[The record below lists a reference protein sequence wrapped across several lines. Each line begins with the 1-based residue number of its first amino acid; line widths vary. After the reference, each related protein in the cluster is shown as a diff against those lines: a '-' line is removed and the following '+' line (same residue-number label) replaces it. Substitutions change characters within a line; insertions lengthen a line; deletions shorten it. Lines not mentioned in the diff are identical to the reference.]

1 MKIRGKVVLM
11 KKNYLEWKDHTAS
24 WEDRWDDICGHKVF
38 LQLVSSVNGDPA
50 QGLRGMLGKPARLK
64 RWKIPTSII
73 KASDSKMKVKFDWVD
88 ELGVPGAFII
98 KNHHQNEFFLK
109 TLTLEDVPGHGRVL
123 FICNSWV
130 YPEIDRIFF
139 TNQAYLPSE
148 TPATLRWY
156 REKELENLR
165 GDGLGQLEESDRV
178 YDYDA
183 YNDLGNPDEGSEYYR
198 PVLGGSTEYPYPRR
212 GRTGRTGQTDRKSL
226 QDALS
231 DLQEKKNY
239 VPRDEQFGHI
249 KMSDFSA
256 YSLKSTIH
264 HFIPSGTSDEFDTFE
279 DVIKLCEG
287 KFTVSEKIDK
297 MLGKIPFELVKK
309 LVRTNGEAYFKFPMP
324 KVIKEDKNAWMTDE
338 EFARE
343 MLAGMN
349 PVIIC
354 RLQEFPPTS
363 KLDPKVYGNQT
374 SSITRDHIG
383 NNLEDLSIDEAIKNN
398 RLFILDYHD
407 ALMTYLR
414 RINSTS
420 TKTYATRT
428 LLFLKKDGTL
438 QPLAIELS
446 RPHPEGDQFGAIS
459 KVYTPAERGAEGST
473 WLLAKAYVSINDYG
487 YHQLISHW
495 LNTHAVIE
503 PFVIAMNRQLSVLH
517 PIYKLLHPHFR
528 YTMCINAFARMTL
541 INAGGLVEEIFFP
554 AKFSMEFSSMV
565 YKNWVFPE
573 QSLPADLIKRGVA
586 IEDSN
591 SPHGLRLLIE
601 DYPYA
606 VDGLQIWSA
615 IKTWVEDYCSFYYKN
630 NEMVQNDSELRSW
643 WEELREKGH
652 ADKKYEPWWPKMET
666 CKELIETCTIIIWV
680 TSAVHAAVNFGQ
692 YPYAGYLPNRP
703 SLSRRFM
710 PEPDTPEY
718 RELER
723 NREKA
728 FLETITAKEEALRS
742 LFLVE
747 ILSRHSSDELYLG
760 QRDNP
765 EWTKDTEP
773 LKAFEKFGKK
783 LKEIEKRITE
793 MNTDPKWKNRVG
805 PVKVPYTLLYPTGE
819 VGLSGKGIPNSIS
832 I

>member
-1 MKIRGKVVLM
+1 MKIQGTVVLM
-11 KKNYLEWKDHTAS
+11 KKNYMEYKDLKAS
-24 WEDRWDDICGHKVF
+24 FMDRFDDFRGHKVF
-38 LQLVSSVNGDPA
+38 LQLVSSVTADPA
-50 QGLRGMLGKPARLK
+50 QGSRGKHGKPACLK
-64 RWKIPTSII
+64 HWKRPTSIN
-73 KASDSKMKVKFDWVD
+73 ASDSKMKVKFDWVE

-98 KNHHQNEFFLK
+98 KNHHQNEFYLK
-109 TLTLEDVPGHGRVL
+109 TLTLEDVPGHGRVH

-130 YPEIDRIFF
+130 YPASKYKIDRIFF

-148 TPATLRWY
+148 TPATPRLY
-156 REKELENLR
+156 REEELENLR
-165 GDGLGQLEESDRV
+165 GDGIGKLEGWDRV

-183 YNDLGNPDEGSEYYR
+183 YNDLGNPDKGSEYDR
-198 PVLGGSTEYPYPRR
+198 PVLGGST
-212 GRTGRTGQTDRKSL
+212 
-226 QDALS
+226 
-231 DLQEKKNY
+231 N
-239 VPRDEQFGHI
+239 
-249 KMSDFSA
+249 
-256 YSLKSTIH
+256 
-264 HFIPSGTSDEFDTFE
+264 TSDEFDTFQ
-279 DVIKLCEG
+279 DVIDLCEG
-287 KFTVSEKIDK
+287 KFTVSEKTD
-297 MLGKIPFELVKK
+297 KK
-309 LVRTNGEAYFKFPMP
+309 LEIIPSEFFEKYFKFPMP
-324 KVIKEDKNAWMTDE
+324 EVIKENKNAWMTDE

-343 MLAGMN
+343 MLAGTN

-363 KLDPKVYGNQT
+363 KLDPRVYGDQT
-374 SSITRDHIG
+374 SSITRDNIG
-383 NNLEDLSIDEAIKNN
+383 NNLEGLSIDEAIKNN

-414 RINSTS
+414 RINDLPS

-428 LLFLKKDGTL
+428 LLFLKEDGTL
-438 QPLAIELS
+438 KPLAIELS
-446 RPHPEGDQFGAIS
+446 RPHPDGDQFGAIS
-459 KVYTPAERGAEGST
+459 KVYPPAERGVEGAT
-473 WLLAKAYVSINDYG
+473 WQLAKAYVSINDYG
-487 YHQLISHW
+487 YHELISHW

-503 PFVIAMNRQLSVLH
+503 PFVIARNRQLSVLH

-528 YTMCINAFARMTL
+528 YTKCINAFARKTL
-541 INAGGLVEEIFFP
+541 INAGGIVEQIFFP

-565 YKNWVFPE
+565 YKDWVFPE
-573 QSLPADLIKRGVA
+573 QSLAADLIRRGVA

-591 SPHGLRLLIE
+591 SPHGVRLLIE

-630 NEMVQNDSELRSW
+630 NEMVQNDSELQSW
-643 WEELREKGH
+643 WEELREKGYD
-652 ADKKYEPWWPKMET
+652 DKKDEPWWPKMET

-680 TSAVHAAVNFGQ
+680 ASAVHAAVNFRK

-718 RELER
+718 HELER
-723 NREKA
+723 NPEKA
-728 FLETITAKEEALRS
+728 FLKTITAKKEALRS

-747 ILSRHSSDELYLG
+747 ILSKHSSDEFYLG

>member
-1 MKIRGKVVLM
+1 
-11 KKNYLEWKDHTAS
+11 
-24 WEDRWDDICGHKVF
+24 
-38 LQLVSSVNGDPA
+38 
-50 QGLRGMLGKPARLK
+50 
-64 RWKIPTSII
+64 
-73 KASDSKMKVKFDWVD
+73 MKVKFDWVE

-98 KNHHQNEFFLK
+98 KNHHQNEFYLK

-165 GDGLGQLEESDRV
+165 GDGLGQLEEWDRV

-212 GRTGRTGQTDRKSL
+212 GRTGRTGQTVRRTLASCTK
-226 QDALS
+226 
-231 DLQEKKNY
+231 
-239 VPRDEQFGHI
+239 R
-249 KMSDFSA
+249 
-256 YSLKSTIH
+256 
-264 HFIPSGTSDEFDTFE
+264 TSDEFDTFQG
-279 DVIKLCEG
+279 VIELFER
-287 KFTVSEKIDK
+287 KFTVSEDTDK
-297 MLGKIPFELVKK
+297 MLEIIPSEFFKK
-309 LVRTNGEAYFKFPMP
+309 FIRTNGEAYLKFPMP
-324 KVIKEDKNAWMTDE
+324 KVIEGSGQFE
-338 EFARE
+338 IEARKALWE
-343 MLAGMN
+343 LDSLLA
-349 PVIIC
+349 
-354 RLQEFPPTS
+354 
-363 KLDPKVYGNQT
+363 D
-374 SSITRDHIG
+374 
-383 NNLEDLSIDEAIKNN
+383 
-398 RLFILDYHD
+398 
-407 ALMTYLR
+407 
-414 RINSTS
+414 
-420 TKTYATRT
+420 
-428 LLFLKKDGTL
+428 KKDEIGYEL
-438 QPLAIELS
+438 PLEPSVEEPLAIELS
-446 RPHPEGDQFGAIS
+446 RPHPDGDQCVAIS
-459 KVYTPAERGAEGST
+459 KVYTPAERGVEGST
-473 WLLAKAYVSINDYG
+473 WQLAKAYVSINDYG
-487 YHQLISHW
+487 YHELISHW

-503 PFVIAMNRQLSVLH
+503 PFVIATNRQLSVD
-517 PIYKLLHPHFR
+517 LLSK
-528 YTMCINAFARMTL
+528 Y
-541 INAGGLVEEIFFP
+541 FFP

-565 YKNWVFPE
+565 YKDWVFPE

-615 IKTWVEDYCSFYYKN
+615 IKTWVEDYCSFYCKN
-630 NEMVQNDSELRSW
+630 NEMVQNDSELQSW

-652 ADKKYEPWWPKMET
+652 ADKKDEPWWPKMET

-680 TSAVHAAVNFGQ
+680 ASAVHAAVNFGQ

-718 RELER
+718 HELER
-723 NREKA
+723 NPEKA
-728 FLETITAKEEALRS
+728 FLKTITAKKEALRS

-747 ILSRHSSDELYLG
+747 ILSKHSSDELYLG
-760 QRDNP
+760 HRDNP
-765 EWTKDTEP
+765 EWAKDTEP
-773 LKAFEKFGKK
+773 LRAFKKFGEKQ
-783 LKEIEKRITE
+783 KEIEERITE
-793 MNTDPKWKNRVG
+793 MNTNPKWKNRVG

-819 VGLSGKGIPNSIS
+819 DGLSGKGIPNSTS